1 MQETKSKSYEMIDVN
16 VHVFVNEINL
26 PPKER
31 SYTFLLCY
39 TFRITGLGLQEKISR
54 KNGNLADI

>member
-1 MQETKSKSYEMIDVN
+1 MFMQETKSKSYEMIDVN
-16 VHVFVNEINL
+16 VHVLVNEINL

-39 TFRITGLGLQEKISR
+39 MYF
-54 KNGNLADI
+54 

>member
-16 VHVFVNEINL
+16 NNVFVNEINL

-31 SYTFLLCY
+31 SYTFLLY
-39 TFRITGLGLQEKISR
+39 YMYFKDYRPWSSR
-54 KNGNLADI
+54 KDFLADI

>member
-16 VHVFVNEINL
+16 VFVNEINV

-31 SYTFLLCY
+31 SYTFLLY
-39 TFRITGLGLQEKISR
+39 YMYF
-54 KNGNLADI
+54 